1 MKRMIAAVMIAAV
14 LVSLC
19 ACGAAPAEKDIDLNA
34 LYEGY
39 GDRLPAMMVLDE
51 TTMLNF
57 LGIRAEDCSEFV
69 AAICMGGL
77 EADEVWLIKAKD
89 EAALESLKNLAQ
101 TRMNAK
107 LDETVSYNPE
117 QYAIVQKG
125 VIVTNGL
132 YLAFLVSPHVDTMK
146 ADFENAFN

>member
-1 MKRMIAAVMIAAV
+1 MKRMTAFVLILAV
-14 LVSLC
+14 LVSMA
-19 ACGAAPAEKDIDLNA
+19 ACGAAPETKDIDLHA

-39 GDRLPAMMVLDE
+39 ADRLPAMMVLDE

-57 LGIRAEDCSEFV
+57 LGIRAEDCSDFV
-69 AAICMGGL
+69 AAICLGGL
-77 EADEVWLIKAKD
+77 EADEIWLIKAKD
-89 EAALESLKNLAQ
+89 EAALESLKQLAE

-125 VIVTNGL
+125 EILTNGL
-132 YLAFLVSPHVDTMK
+132 YLAFLVSPHVDSMM

>member
-1 MKRMIAAVMIAAV
+1 MKRTIATVLIIAA
-14 LVSLC
+14 LVSLG
-19 ACGAAPAEKDIDLNA
+19 ACGAAPEEKNIDLNA

-39 GDRLPAMMVLDE
+39 ADRLPAMMVLDE
-51 TTMLNF
+51 TTMLHF

-69 AAICMGGL
+69 TAICMGGL
-77 EADEVWLIKAKD
+77 EADEIWLIKAKD
-89 EAALESLKNLAQ
+89 EKALESLKQLAES
-101 TRMNAK
+101 RMNAK

-125 VIVTNGL
+125 EILTNGL
-132 YLAFLVSPHVDTMK
+132 YLAFLVSPHVDSMK

>member
-1 MKRMIAAVMIAAV
+1 MKRTIATVLIIAA

-19 ACGAAPAEKDIDLNA
+19 ACGAAPEEKNIDLDA

-39 GDRLPAMMVLDE
+39 ADRLPAMMVLDE

-69 AAICMGGL
+69 TAICMGGL
-77 EADEVWLIKAKD
+77 EADEIWLIKAKD
-89 EAALESLKNLAQ
+89 EKALESLKQLAES
-101 TRMNAK
+101 RMNAK

-125 VIVTNGL
+125 EILTNGL
-132 YLAFLVSPHVDTMK
+132 YLAFLVSPHVDSMK

>member
-1 MKRMIAAVMIAAV
+1 MKRMIAIVMIAAV
-14 LVSLC
+14 LASLC
-19 ACGAAPAEKDIDLNA
+19 ACGAAPEEKNIDLNA

-39 GDRLPAMMVLDE
+39 ADRLPAMMVLDE

-69 AAICMGGL
+69 TAICMGGL
-77 EADEVWLIKAKD
+77 EADEIWLIKAKD
-89 EAALESLKNLAQ
+89 EKALESLKQLAES
-101 TRMNAK
+101 RMNAK

-125 VIVTNGL
+125 EILTNGL

>member
-1 MKRMIAAVMIAAV
+1 MKRLIATVLILAA

-19 ACGAAPAEKDIDLNA
+19 ACGAAPEAKDIDLQA

-39 GDRLPAMMVLDE
+39 ADRLPAMMVLDE

-69 AAICMGGL
+69 TAICLGGL
-77 EADEVWLIKAKD
+77 EADEIWLIKAKD
-89 EAALESLKNLAQ
+89 EQALESLKQLAES
-101 TRMNAK
+101 RMNAK

-125 VIVTNGL
+125 EILTNGL